1 MINTIEGKLSKL
13 SQNLLNLSLVE
24 DEREYG
30 KLLNMIHLVDHKV
43 YRDGVNVILIYPIP
57 EAGWNIPSKVLN
69 KFFVKKNKINNKN
82 YVTTSYLVYK
92 NRNKSSFDLL
102 DSIKGKNIH
111 RIYPN
116 EIFCDSLIKKR
127 CITHNDK
134 DIFYS
139 DHNHLSYIGSIM
151 INDLI
156 MEKLK
161 KILD

>member
-1 MINTIEGKLSKL
+1 LIIKKEALKEENLIAPMSMKNNLKIEEGFKESIEELSK
-13 SQNLLNLSLVE
+13 N
-24 DEREYG
+24 
-30 KLLNMIHLVDHKV
+30 
-43 YRDGVNVILIYPIP
+43 GVNVILIYPIP

-69 KFFVKKNKINNKN
+69 KFFVKKNKIVNNN
-82 YVTTSYLVYK
+82 YVTTSYQVYK